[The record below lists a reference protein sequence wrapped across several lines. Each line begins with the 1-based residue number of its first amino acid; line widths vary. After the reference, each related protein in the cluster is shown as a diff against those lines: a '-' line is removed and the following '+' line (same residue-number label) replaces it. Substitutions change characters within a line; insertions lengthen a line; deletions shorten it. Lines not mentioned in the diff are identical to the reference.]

1 MPLYKL
7 EYEQRNEV
15 FVEAQDH
22 DEARELIT
30 EYTEN
35 GGSNMHQIRLIEC
48 GWSITENFGL
58 NVEYSTTSVDSTSVG
73 DYDEFYVEG
82 LITY

>member
-1 MPLYKL
+1 MFV
-7 EYEQRNEV
+7 YEHLLL
-15 FVEAQDH
+15 F
-22 DEARELIT
+22 
-30 EYTEN
+30 
-35 GGSNMHQIRLIEC
+35 
-48 GWSITENFGL
+48 SITENFGL